1 MLTLEKLKKDQL
13 QSRKDKD
20 TIKSLLLTTLL
31 GEIQTQLIGS
41 KKSEQDV
48 VLDVLLKFIKST
60 KQSLDI
66 VHTDKSLQELNILE
80 SYAPSQL
87 TEEQI
92 KQIIRKA
99 IDLGNINFGMIMKY
113 FSTNFKGCYHSKS
126 LPKIVKDYTNT
137 L

>member
-31 GEIQTQLIGS
+31 GEIQTQLIDS

-66 VHTDKSLQELNILE
+66 VHTDKSLQELNILQ
-80 SYAPSQL
+80 SYAPLQL

-99 IDLGNINFGMIMKY
+99 IDLGNTNFGMIMKY
-113 FSTNFKGCYHSKS
+113 FSTNFKGCYDSKS

>member
-99 IDLGNINFGMIMKY
+99 IDLGNTNFGMIMKY
-113 FSTNFKGCYHSKS
+113 FSTNFKGCYDSKS